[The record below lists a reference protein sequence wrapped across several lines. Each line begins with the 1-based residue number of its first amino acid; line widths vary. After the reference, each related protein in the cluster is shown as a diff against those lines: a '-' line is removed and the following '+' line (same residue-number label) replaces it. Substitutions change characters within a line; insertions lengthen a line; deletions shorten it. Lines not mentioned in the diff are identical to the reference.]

1 MDNSQDKINQYLDK
15 PEKHLKRQEFFT
27 GAVNELRKVKSR
39 MNLVESKNSTIRDEV
54 KTENLVTDDT
64 GFDFKIEKITVGF
77 KTQRRSTKKPP
88 I

>member
-27 GAVNELRKVKSR
+27 GAVNGLRKVKSR

-64 GFDFKIEKITVGF
+64 GFDFKIEKIAVGF
-77 KTQRRSTKKPP
+77 KTQRQSTKKPP
-88 I
+88 L